1 MNTPGLRASD
11 ADRDKVAAVLQAAY
25 IDGRISQSEHTERLE
40 AALTAKTFDD
50 LLPLTADL
58 VPVPASHGSARTG
71 SSSLSVPLGGDS
83 ETERM
88 TAVLSTVKRNGK
100 WRVRTRSAAN
110 NLLGTVDLDF
120 TQAVFATPVIEV
132 NVTQLLGTVVL
143 RVPVGA
149 TVRDETT
156 NVLGSTSI
164 KGIGESNPAQP
175 TIVITGTNILGE
187 VKVRG
192 PKRGLHWGRVLP

>member
-58 VPVPASHGSARTG
+58 VPVPASHGSG
-71 SSSLSVPLGGDS
+71 LSVPLSGDA

-110 NLLGTVDLDF
+110 SLLGTVDLDF